1 MPKTNQSNKQPRL
14 LLVTSLILLCWTGSS
29 FAESPIVEIPRLT
42 LNSAL
47 KIAKTA
53 LLTCQHKGISVAVTL
68 LDRGG
73 NVQVILRDTL
83 ASDLTLAISRD
94 KAYTALSFN
103 TPTADLGERAKSPLG
118 RMPRMAMFAG
128 GLPIHAGGTLVG
140 AIGVSGA
147 PSGDTDAICAK
158 AGVDSLQTDLDMAGG

>member
-1 MPKTNQSNKQPRL
+1 MPGIAAPLRYLPSLTLGACL
-14 LLVTSLILLCWTGSS
+14 LAAPASH
-29 FAESPIVEIPRLT
+29 AEAPLMVKLPRLT
-42 LNSAL
+42 LDTAQH
-47 KIAKTA
+47 IAKTA
-53 LLTCQHKGISVAVTL
+53 LLSCRAKGVSVAVTL

-73 NVQVILRDTL
+73 NVQVVLRDTL

-103 TPTADLGERAKSPLG
+103 QPTAALSARAETPLG

-147 PSGDTDAICAK
+147 PSGETDQACAK
-158 AGVDSLQTDLDMAGG
+158 AGIDSLQTDLDMAGG

>member
-1 MPKTNQSNKQPRL
+1 MPVPTRKSRWSTA
-14 LLVTSLILLCWTGSS
+14 LVIGIGLCVLPVTGWS
-29 FAESPIVEIPRLT
+29 ESPMVKIPRLT
-42 LNSAL
+42 LDSAL
-47 KIAKTA
+47 QIARTA
-53 LLTCQHKGISVAVTL
+53 LDTCRTKGVSVAVTL

-73 NVQVILRDTL
+73 NVQVVLRDTL

-147 PSGDTDAICAK
+147 PSGDTDAACAK